1 MNLVGPRPL
10 PVGNASLFR
19 ERIPYFQLRELIRP
33 GLTGWAQVRNG
44 YANGLA
50 EETEKMRYD
59 LYYIKNMSLWMDLRI
74 LADTAKAVISVGG
87 S

>member
-1 MNLVGPRPL
+1 
-10 PVGNASLFR
+10 
-19 ERIPYFQLRELIRP
+19 
-33 GLTGWAQVRNG
+33 LTGWAQVRNG

>member
-1 MNLVGPRPL
+1 LK
-10 PVGNASLFR
+10 
-19 ERIPYFQLRELIRP
+19 LRELIRP

-59 LYYIKNMSLWMDLRI
+59 LYYIKNRSLFLDLLIIVQTIQVVVFGRG
-74 LADTAKAVISVGG
+74 AR
-87 S
+87 